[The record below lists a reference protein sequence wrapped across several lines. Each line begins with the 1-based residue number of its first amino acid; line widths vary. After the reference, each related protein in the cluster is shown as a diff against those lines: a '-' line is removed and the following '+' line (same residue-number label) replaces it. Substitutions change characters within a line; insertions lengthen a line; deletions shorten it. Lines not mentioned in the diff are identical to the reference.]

1 MELPKFIYLD
11 NAATSFPKAPGVK
24 EAVCEFMEG
33 IGSSPGRSAHA
44 LSIESGRILYH
55 TRRLLADLL
64 GLKDCKRV
72 LFTLNATMAI
82 NTLLFGFL
90 QKNDV
95 VVRHQW
101 NIML

>member
-33 IGSSPGRSAHA
+33 IGSSPGRSAHT

-64 GLKDCKRV
+64 G
-72 LFTLNATMAI
+72 
-82 NTLLFGFL
+82 
-90 QKNDV
+90 
-95 VVRHQW
+95 
-101 NIML
+101 